1 MFGYSLEDTDTVS
14 SVISGSTD
22 GSREGQVFNAQDST
36 LWNNMRDAFYDEIST
51 MYGNLRAGDEKRGS
65 YWNYNYIKT
74 WFENHQSKWPEAI
87 FNEDGRTK
95 YLAPLISPAVVYGED
110 GKPIAEDKA
119 TSTDRYLEM
128 LQGSK
133 AEQRKWWLYN
143 RFRYMDS
150 KYNTGDASKTINMRL
165 FNDGTLTV
173 TAAIDL
179 YVGVSFGGGSTPIL
193 KRTSAET
200 PVDFV
205 YTAPSGVHE
214 METWIYSADLI
225 TDVGDLSIFYPNEL
239 DFSKATRLRRLQIGS
254 AAPGYSN
261 TNLVKLDVRNSSL
274 LEYLDVRNCSELK
287 IPINLEGSPRLKE
300 AYFDGTAV
308 TVVNLADGAI
318 IEKLHLPDTITSLVL
333 VNLTKLQDLQL
344 AG

>member
-51 MYGNLRAGDEKRGS
+51 MYGNLRAGDKEHGS

-165 FNDGTLTV
+165 FNDGTLTI

-239 DFSKATRLRRLQIGS
+239 DFSKATRLRR
-254 AAPGYSN
+254 
-261 TNLVKLDVRNSSL
+261 
-274 LEYLDVRNCSELK
+274 
-287 IPINLEGSPRLKE
+287 
-300 AYFDGTAV
+300 
-308 TVVNLADGAI
+308 
-318 IEKLHLPDTITSLVL
+318 
-333 VNLTKLQDLQL
+333 
-344 AG
+344 